1 MLNRSNRNAPL
12 TVLLILIVG
21 ALTIGPVVMLIIG
34 SFSEGIGSMGQFTL
48 DKYISAYGDARLP
61 ATLSNTVIFVLG
73 TACFSTLL
81 GGFIAYLSV
90 RTDIPLKGL
99 FAFLPIV
106 PMMIPHVLFSSA
118 WIALLNPTNGMVNVM
133 MRNLFG
139 FARGPLNIY
148 SLGGM
153 IFLEGMLDLPVTYL
167 VMAPAMVSFD
177 TKLEEAARVS
187 GASNLQT
194 LRTVTLP
201 VLKPAILATFTL
213 AIIRSLAS
221 FAVPRMVGVPGRIYV
236 LTTHIHRIISI
247 GWSPDYGQAAA
258 IGLIVLAVAIALVY
272 LYRHLISESAQFV
285 TVTGKGF
292 RPTEVKL
299 GRAKYPLFVLCLLFF
314 ALLVIIPVITL
325 IYMSFLPYTMA
336 PSARAFS
343 MMGLNN
349 WKTVIANPATLS
361 ALKNSA
367 FLAVVG
373 ATLAI
378 VISVFVAYVIVKVKS
393 RASTLLESLT
403 FLSFSFPGMI
413 IGVGFMW
420 FLVKTPI
427 YATIWGLLVAY
438 IGTYLPYGVRPLR
451 SAFTQIDAELE
462 ESSRVFGASFL
473 RSLKDIVVP
482 LIAPAVIS
490 AWVLTASMFVRELS
504 VSVVLS
510 RPGTEVLTVEIMKL
524 ADDGLWGQVAALGLI
539 MVGLSTALVLFA
551 NLLRLPL
558 AQSKMQKIE
567 ADVPAK
573 TTVVPAP

>member
-1 MLNRSNRNAPL
+1 MLNQTNRHVPL
-12 TVLLILIVG
+12 TALLILLVG
-21 ALTIGPVVMLIIG
+21 GLTIGPVLMLIIG
-34 SFSEGIGSMGQFTL
+34 SFSEGIGAIGKFTL
-48 DKYISAYGDARLP
+48 DKYISAYGNPTLP
-61 ATLSNTVIFVLG
+61 ATLSNTLIFVFG
-73 TACFSTLL
+73 TAIFSTVL
-81 GGFIAYLSV
+81 GAFLAYLSV

-99 FAFLPIV
+99 FGFLPIV

-118 WIALLNPTNGMVNVM
+118 WITLLNPTNGMFNVM
-133 MRNLFG
+133 LRNLFG
-139 FARGPLNIY
+139 LASGPFNIY

-187 GASNLQT
+187 GASNFHT

-258 IGLIVLAVAIALVY
+258 IGLIVLAVAIILVY
-272 LYRHLISESAQFV
+272 LYRRLIAESAQFV

-292 RPTEVKL
+292 RPTEIKL
-299 GRAKYPLFVLCLLFF
+299 GRAKYPLFLVCLLFF
-314 ALLVIIPVITL
+314 AFLVVIPLATL
-325 IYMSFLPYTMA
+325 IYMSFLPYTMV

-343 MMGLNN
+343 MMSLDN
-349 WKTVIANPATLS
+349 WRTVIGGTTILR

-373 ATLAI
+373 ATVAI
-378 VISVFVAYVIVKVKS
+378 LLSIFVAYIVVKVKS
-393 RASTLLESLT
+393 KASTFLESLT

-420 FLVKTPI
+420 FLVKTPL
-427 YATIWGLLVAY
+427 YATLGGLLVAY
-438 IGTYLPYGVRPLR
+438 VGTYLPYGVRPLR
-451 SAFTQIDAELE
+451 SAFTQIDEELE
-462 ESSRVFGASFL
+462 ESARVFGASFL
-473 RSLKDIVVP
+473 RSLRDIVVP
-482 LIAPAVIS
+482 LLAPAVIS
-490 AWVLTASMFVRELS
+490 AWVLTAAMFIRELS

-524 ADDGLWGQVAALGLI
+524 ADDGLWGQVSALGLI
-539 MVGLSTALVLFA
+539 MVGLSTVLVVGA

-558 AQSKMQKIE
+558 AQSRSKRIKTE
-567 ADVPAK
+567 GTVDSSTVPI
-573 TTVVPAP
+573 P

>member
-1 MLNRSNRNAPL
+1 VLNQTNRHVPL
-12 TVLLILIVG
+12 TALLILIVG
-21 ALTIGPVVMLIIG
+21 GLTIGPVLMLIIG
-34 SFSEGIGSMGQFTL
+34 SFSEGIGAIGKFTL
-48 DKYISAYGDARLP
+48 DKYISAYGNPNLP
-61 ATLSNTVIFVLG
+61 TTLTNTVIFVLG
-73 TACFSTLL
+73 TSVFSTVL
-81 GGFIAYLSV
+81 GAFLAYLSV

-99 FAFLPIV
+99 FSFLPIV

-118 WIALLNPTNGMVNVM
+118 WIALLNPTNGMFNVM
-133 MRNLFG
+133 LRNLFG
-139 FARGPLNIY
+139 LARGPFNIY

-187 GASNLQT
+187 GASNFHT

-258 IGLIVLAVAIALVY
+258 IGLIVLAVAIVLVY
-272 LYRHLISESAQFV
+272 LYRRLISESAQFV

-292 RPTEVKL
+292 RPTEIKL
-299 GRAKYPLFVLCLLFF
+299 GRAKYPLFIVCLLFF
-314 ALLVIIPVITL
+314 AFLVVIPLATL
-325 IYMSFLPYTMA
+325 IYMSFLPYTMV
-336 PSARAFS
+336 PSTRAFS
-343 MMGLNN
+343 MMSLDN
-349 WKTVIANPATLS
+349 WKTVINSARMLS

-367 FLAVVG
+367 FLAIVG
-373 ATLAI
+373 ATVAI
-378 VISVFVAYVIVKVKS
+378 LLSIFVAYIIVKVKS
-393 RASTLLESLT
+393 KASTFLESLT

-420 FLVKTPI
+420 FLVKTPL
-427 YATIWGLLVAY
+427 YATLGGLLVAY
-438 IGTYLPYGVRPLR
+438 VGTYLPYGVRPLR
-451 SAFTQIDAELE
+451 SAFTQIDEELE
-462 ESSRVFGASFL
+462 ESARVFGASFL
-473 RSLKDIVVP
+473 RSLRDIVVP
-482 LIAPAVIS
+482 LLAPAVIS
-490 AWVLTASMFVRELS
+490 AWVLTAAMFIRELS

-539 MVGLSTALVLFA
+539 MVALSTILVAGA
-551 NLLRLPL
+551 NLLKLPL
-558 AQSKMQKIE
+558 AQSRVKKIKTE
-567 ADVPAK
+567 STSGSSAIPVP
-573 TTVVPAP
+573 

>member
-1 MLNRSNRNAPL
+1 MLNKTNRNAPL
-12 TVLLILIVG
+12 TALLIVIVG
-21 ALTIGPVVMLIIG
+21 ALTIGPVVMLLLG
-34 SFSEGIGSMGQFTL
+34 SFSKGIGALGQFTL
-48 DKYISAYGDARLP
+48 DKYISAYTNPTLP
-61 ATLSNTVIFVLG
+61 TTLTNTLIFTLG
-73 TACFSTLL
+73 TAVFSTVL
-81 GGFIAYLSV
+81 GAFLAYLSV

-118 WIALLNPTNGMVNVM
+118 WIALLNPTNGMFNVM
-133 MRNLFG
+133 LRNLFG
-139 FARGPLNIY
+139 FASGPFNIY

-177 TKLEEAARVS
+177 TKLEEASRVS
-187 GASNLQT
+187 GASNFQT

-258 IGLIVLAVAIALVY
+258 IGLIVLAVAIVLVY
-272 LYRHLISESAQFV
+272 LYRHLIAESSQYV

-292 RPTEVKL
+292 RPTQITL
-299 GRAKYPLFVLCLLFF
+299 GRAKYPLFIVCLLFF
-314 ALLVIIPVITL
+314 ALLVVIPVVTL
-325 IYMSFLPYTMA
+325 VYMSFLPYTMV

-343 MMGLNN
+343 MMGLDN
-349 WKTVIANPATLS
+349 WKTVIANPAVLR
-361 ALKNSA
+361 ALKNST
-367 FLAVVG
+367 FLATVG

-378 VISVFVAYVIVKVKS
+378 TLSIFAAYIIVKVKS
-393 RASTLLESLT
+393 KASSVLESLT

-420 FLVKTPI
+420 FLVKTPL
-427 YATIWGLLVAY
+427 YATIGGLLLAY
-438 IGTYLPYGVRPLR
+438 LGTYLPYGVRPLR
-451 SAFTQIDAELE
+451 SAFTQIDEELE
-462 ESSRVFGASFL
+462 ESARVFGANFL
-473 RSLKDIVVP
+473 RSLRDIVVP

-490 AWVLTASMFVRELS
+490 AWVLTASMFIRELS

-539 MVGLSTALVLFA
+539 MVGLSTVLVVGA
-551 NLLRLPL
+551 NLLRIPL
-558 AQSKMQKIE
+558 AQSKVKN
-567 ADVPAK
+567 VK
-573 TTVVPAP
+573 TDTQAEQVALPLP